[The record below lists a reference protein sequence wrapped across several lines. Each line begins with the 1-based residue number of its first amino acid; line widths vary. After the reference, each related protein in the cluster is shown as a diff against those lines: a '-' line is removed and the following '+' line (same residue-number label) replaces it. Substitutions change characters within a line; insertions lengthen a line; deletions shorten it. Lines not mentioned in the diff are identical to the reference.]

1 MASLLLGNLRKTCP
15 PRNVEFDE
23 IHEMSFQGSWLWEDL
38 ESLICEARKSRTCE
52 DLESW
57 IRETRKSRTCE
68 DLESWIREAQK
79 SRTCEDLESWI
90 REALKS
96 RTCEDL
102 ESWIYEALK
111 SRTCE
116 DTESWTCETMKS
128 GIYEIRES
136 TEVQV
141 RRLWR
146 MKISWIRDSWISK
159 KTSQRRRLKSPG
171 LMCEL
176 VAVL

>member
-1 MASLLLGNLRKTCP
+1 LLCLLMIHAIPPSKSCERLLCFEWWNLWPILVGEFRKTCH

-23 IHEMSFQGSWLWEDL
+23 IHEMSFQGGWLWEDL
-38 ESLICEARKSRTCE
+38 ESWICEALKSRICE
-52 DLESW
+52 D
-57 IRETRKSRTCE
+57 R
-68 DLESWIREAQK
+68 
-79 SRTCEDLESWI
+79 ESWI

-102 ESWIYEALK
+102 ESWIWEALKSRTCEDLESWICEALK

-116 DTESWTCETMKS
+116 DTESWTCEILKS

-136 TEVQV
+136 TEVKV

-146 MKISWIRDSWISK
+146 MKISMN
-159 KTSQRRRLKSPG
+159 KS
-171 LMCEL
+171 LMNQ
-176 VAVL
+176 